1 MSKIDQIKRSSLR
14 GLMVAAS
21 ALVLCAALAGC
32 ATKSEARRAEPD
44 PDPATTPV
52 EADCSSG
59 FTQAL
64 RAAESFEPDQRVK
77 PVLTGLEFACPE
89 VLAELGEAAGQAKS
103 LDRHGR
109 ATLLAQAATEALPPA
124 CSTTDPL
131 SPAASMVWSC
141 PPQDKLEL
149 AEPLLQDLDAGT
161 YLFMLAVRARLANAD
176 KLDEDAKKLLDT
188 LVMAAALE
196 GETAALNGSAAGN
209 TPPL

>member
-1 MSKIDQIKRSSLR
+1 MDKIYQIRRPSLR
-14 GLMVAAS
+14 GLMVTVG
-21 ALVLCAALAGC
+21 ALALCAALAGC
-32 ATKSEARRAEPD
+32 ATKREARRADPD

-64 RAAESFEPDQRVK
+64 RAAESFEAAERVK
-77 PVLTGLEFACPE
+77 PVLTGLEFACPA
-89 VLAELGEAAGQAKS
+89 VLAELGEAAGRAKG
-103 LDRHGR
+103 LDRLGR
-109 ATLLAQAATEALPPA
+109 AALLAQAATEALPPA
-124 CSTTDPL
+124 CSTTNPL
-131 SPAASMVWSC
+131 SPAATMVWSC

-149 AEPLLQDLDAGT
+149 AEQLLQDLDAGT

-176 KLDEDAKKLLDT
+176 KLDDDAKKLLDN

-196 GETAALNGSAAGN
+196 GEAAALNGFATEN